1 MRLQVV
7 KRRRMNITSDLL
19 NVLARKHT
27 HMRVVEGVYGYLFID
42 APEMSEADLEALRP
56 ELLAVPGVESVRKID
71 LLPSERRHLQF
82 DLLLSSF
89 PDAVIVVDADGLVL
103 GCNDR
108 AQAVL
113 RQAGLGIAA
122 GAGSIDKLL
131 RRPIAASL
139 VQRRR
144 IEPVGEVQLG
154 AQSFLVEL
162 VPAITQD
169 EEGQHSAGG
178 IVILRSPLRFGQAI
192 FAVQKKSDDALD
204 KMIGDS
210 SVMREVRQKVQRFGP
225 LDAPVL
231 ITGET
236 GTGKELIAR
245 AMHDASS
252 RAGLP
257 FLALNCAA
265 IPDSL
270 AESELFGYA
279 QGAFSGAQRGGK
291 PGLFEMADGGTVF
304 LDEVGELSPYIQAKL
319 LRFLQDRTFR
329 RVGAKGETK
338 VDVRIIAAT
347 HRDLDPE
354 TSAGGFRPDLFYRI
368 NVLRIQVP
376 PLRER
381 REDVPALAH
390 AFIESACRQVGRPLM
405 KVTPGA
411 LDLLARSEW
420 GGNVRQLENTIFR
433 IVSLAEHDT
442 IGEADVR
449 AQCGSNPQ
457 PAPPVVTAAAQ
468 APEDFDTYSEAFDA
482 FERELLRQLLP
493 RYPSTRRLALR
504 LGLSH
509 TAVANKLRR
518 LGLQAS

>member
-19 NVLARKHT
+19 NVLARKQT

-42 APEMSEADLEALRP
+42 APEMTEADLDALRP
-56 ELLAVPGVESVRKID
+56 QLLAVQGVESVKRID
-71 LLPSERRHLQF
+71 LLPSERRRLQF

-89 PDAVIVVDADGLVL
+89 PDTVIVVDVDGQVL
-103 GCNDR
+103 GCNER

-113 RQAGLGIAA
+113 RQAGMGPLQA
-122 GAGSIDKLL
+122 GTSIDKLL
-131 RRPIAASL
+131 RRPIAAQLARPASL
-139 VQRRR
+139 
-144 IEPVGEVQLG
+144 EPVGEVQLG

-162 VPAITQD
+162 VPAIAQD
-169 EEGQHSAGG
+169 EEGQHAAGG
-178 IVILRSPLRFGQAI
+178 IVILRSPQRFGQAI
-192 FAVQKKSDDALD
+192 FAVQKKSDNAIA

-210 SVMREVRQKVQRFGP
+210 AAMREIRQKVHRFGP

-245 AMHDASS
+245 AMHDASG
-252 RAGLP
+252 RAASP

-304 LDEVGELSPYIQAKL
+304 LDEVGELSPYVQAKL

-338 VDVRIIAAT
+338 VDVRIVTAT
-347 HRDLDPE
+347 HRELDPE
-354 TSAGGFRPDLFYRI
+354 MSDGRFRADLFYRI
-368 NVLRIQVP
+368 NVLRVQVS

-381 REDVPALAH
+381 REDIPALAE
-390 AFIESACRQVGRPLM
+390 AFVSAACRQVGRPPM
-405 KVTPGA
+405 KIDSLA
-411 LDLLARSEW
+411 LSTLARFEW
-420 GGNVRQLENTIFR
+420 AGNVRQLENTIFR
-433 IVSLAEHDT
+433 IVSLAEQNE
-442 IGEADVR
+442 ISAAEVR
-449 AQCGSNPQ
+449 AQCGGELV
-457 PAPPVVTAAAQ
+457 PPGPIQAAVPDDQ
-468 APEDFDTYSEAFDA
+468 QFETYSEAFDA
-482 FERELLRQLLP
+482 FEKNLLARLLP
-493 RYPSTRRLALR
+493 QYPSTRRLALR

-518 LGLQAS
+518 HGLQAS

>member
-1 MRLQVV
+1 MRLQVI

-19 NVLARKHT
+19 NVLARKQT
-27 HMRVVEGVYGYLFID
+27 HMRLVEGVYGYLFIH
-42 APEMSEADLEALRP
+42 APEMTDADLEAVRP
-56 ELLAVPGVESVRKID
+56 ELLAVNGVESVKKVD
-71 LLPSERRHLQF
+71 LLPSERRRLQF

-89 PDAVIVVDADGLVL
+89 PDPVIVVDVDGQVL

-108 AQAVL
+108 AEAVL
-113 RQAGLGIAA
+113 RQAGMGSIQ
-122 GAGSIDKLL
+122 GGVSIDKLF
-131 RRPIAASL
+131 RRQIAMQFARGAKLEPI
-139 VQRRR
+139 
-144 IEPVGEVQLG
+144 GEVQLG

-162 VPAITQD
+162 VAALTQD
-169 EEGQHSAGG
+169 EEGQHAAGG
-178 IVILRSPLRFGQAI
+178 IVILRSPKRFGQAI
-192 FAVQKKSDDALD
+192 FAVQKKSDDALA

-210 SVMREVRQKVQRFGP
+210 PAIRDIRQKVMRFGP

-236 GTGKELIAR
+236 GTGKELVAR
-245 AMHDASS
+245 AMHDASA
-252 RAGLP
+252 RAASP

-304 LDEVGELSPYIQAKL
+304 LDEVGELSPYVQAKL

-329 RVGAKGETK
+329 RVGAKTETK
-338 VDVRIIAAT
+338 VDVRIITAT

-354 TSAGGFRPDLFYRI
+354 TSDGQFRPDLFYRI
-368 NVLRIQVP
+368 NVLRVQVL

-381 REDVPALAH
+381 RDDIPMLAK
-390 AFIESACRQVGRPLM
+390 AFVAAACSQVGRPVM
-405 KVTPGA
+405 KIDPLA
-411 LDLLARSEW
+411 LDALACSEW
-420 GGNVRQLENTIFR
+420 PGNVRQLENIIFR
-433 IVSLAEHDT
+433 IVSLAEQDE
-442 IGEADVR
+442 ISLEDVR
-449 AQCGSNPQ
+449 AQCGVQ
-457 PAPPVVTAAAQ
+457 VLPASAHATVPLLQ
-468 APEDFDTYSEAFDA
+468 EFESYSEAFDA
-482 FERELLRQLLP
+482 FENELLARLLP
-493 RYPSTRRLALR
+493 QYPSTRRLALR

-518 LGLQAS
+518 LGIKAP